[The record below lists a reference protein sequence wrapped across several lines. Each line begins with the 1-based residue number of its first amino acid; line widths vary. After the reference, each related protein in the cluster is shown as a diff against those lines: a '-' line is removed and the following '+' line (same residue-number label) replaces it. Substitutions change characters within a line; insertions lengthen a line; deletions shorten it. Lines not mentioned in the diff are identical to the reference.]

1 MPYDQCWPVSTLW
14 CTLDS
19 VLAYTHTLHLWIR
32 RRSGQSGCS
41 CALYPLWC
49 VCVCV
54 HSLARLP
61 LYVRRKGV
69 PNERT
74 NERTN
79 KHTFTHN
86 TTYKRTSPNKWRG
99 RHSHALIL
107 FSFSF
112 VVQYSMLLADR
123 VRPIGRTIDRCSIH
137 VFSLHRRAHFRLLH
151 FVRSFFL
158 VLVYL
163 LPPNGQERT
172 RARPPNCAQLY
183 KWLCVSPGRNDSGQ
197 IYWQM
202 PTAKWRG
209 RPAHFGSCLFVR
221 LPVTGS
227 TRRRF
232 ESTSPFAHKNES
244 PHKKGRETVGSRRCT
259 GCLL

>member
-1 MPYDQCWPVSTLW
+1 MTNAGQCPLYGALLIRYWR
-14 CTLDS
+14 
-19 VLAYTHTLHLWIR
+19 THTHSTFEFGAGVVSQVAVVHCIHFD
-32 RRSGQSGCS
+32 
-41 CALYPLWC
+41 

-137 VFSLHRRAHFRLLH
+137 VFSLHRRAHFRLLP
-151 FVRSFFL
+151 FVRSFFWFWSIFF
-158 VLVYL
+158 YQMAK
-163 LPPNGQERT
+163 NG
-172 RARPPNCAQLY
+172 RARGHPIVPNCTNG
-183 KWLCVSPGRNDSGQ
+183 CVCVCVCV
-197 IYWQM
+197 
-202 PTAKWRG
+202 A
-209 RPAHFGSCLFVR
+209 RP
-221 LPVTGS
+221 
-227 TRRRF
+227 
-232 ESTSPFAHKNES
+232 K
-244 PHKKGRETVGSRRCT
+244 
-259 GCLL
+259 